1 MSDDLRVSVKGDA
14 RLMFE
19 ATMQRNAAR
28 LSDMAARW
36 TRGMGEADK
45 DTFLTTALEIAFH
58 RSSQYDPAKGCIGIW
73 FAECLGQA
81 ARRRRTWLVF
91 RCGEWVKVQPK
102 HLEVKP

>member
-36 TRGMGEADK
+36 TRGMGAADK
-45 DTFLTTALEIAFH
+45 DWFLTTALEIAFH
-58 RSSQYDPAKGCIGIW
+58 RREQYDPAKGCIGIW